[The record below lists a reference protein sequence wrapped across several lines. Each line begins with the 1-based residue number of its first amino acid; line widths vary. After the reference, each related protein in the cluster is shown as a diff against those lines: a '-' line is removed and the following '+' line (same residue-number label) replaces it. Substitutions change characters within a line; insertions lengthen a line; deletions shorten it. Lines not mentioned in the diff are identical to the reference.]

1 MLALSLAV
9 ATPVHADGGASAYG
23 ASGGTNSATS
33 AGGAGGAGG
42 GGAGGEPSGGG
53 GAGVTGGAGGTV
65 TSGVTVTPG
74 GAGGI
79 AGGGDGGNG
88 VSTDGVI
95 GTGGG
100 GGAHGYVGVTLPI
113 GGSTISGGKGGNG
126 AGPYIGG
133 GGGAGGWGAVITGTG
148 VLDWSSI
155 AVLIGGGAGGHGGP
169 GDDSSSTGDGGSGGH
184 GLYFTSD
191 VTLTTGSGV
200 AITAGAGG
208 NGDVG
213 GAGGAGLVFA
223 PAGTSTA
230 TIGGSVQGGV
240 GGAGRDGAG
249 GRGGDAISGGI
260 LFLTLDGAATGGNGG
275 DTSYYGAAGFGGAGI
290 TVSSSLDATI
300 NAAVKGGNGGASN
313 DGGAG
318 GQGGAGIVGGSV
330 DLIVNATVAGGSGG
344 YDTSIGGGS
353 GGDGISGTNVV
364 AVVNANIS
372 GGGGA
377 FGSQLGS
384 GLAASN
390 GGRAISATGT
400 LDLTVNSGTI
410 SGGNAGGATSV
421 AGTGA
426 GGVAISGGTLGSNVV
441 LGANAVIIAGLSGM
455 SEFANAIEF
464 TGGTNVLEL
473 RGNGGIS
480 GQTYAAITGDVVG
493 TTNVGVSNTL
503 RFGGA
508 GGAFNA
514 TLIDNGSGGQFKNF
528 TAFDIDTTG
537 TWIITGSTQPGTP
550 ATIVPLTVTAGT
562 LQLGDANDAGGLVVA
577 ATVLSGARLSN
588 DPTGTQMG
596 AVHGGVTVESGG
608 HLSVTQLSAPA
619 SAFMLGSGSL
629 VVNSGANLDVK
640 LGAPTSTGI
649 IFVGNSVTLNG
660 ALNIT
665 DNGAMAAGSYLLIQY
680 AGSMSG
686 AGLTVGTAPGDYEY
700 TIDTSTTAGQVI
712 LLVAEGGLYWNG
724 TTTGGSTSSVVGG
737 TGTWSAN
744 GSTNW
749 TNSGGTSHVAWSDGK
764 NAVFAGTAGT
774 VWVDTSSGP
783 VVAKGL
789 KFITSG
795 YELAADS
802 TGYQLTLANASAQP
816 KVDVVGAATVATIS
830 AGVIGTDGLEKAG
843 DGTLILT
850 ADNSYSGGTTITAG
864 TLQLG
869 AGGTSGSITG
879 NVTDNGTLAFNR
891 SDAVTYS
898 DVISGAG
905 TLEKTGAGTL
915 SLTGANTYTGG
926 TTISAGTLQLGS
938 GGTSGAIAG
947 NVTNNSALVFNRSDD
962 VTFSGVISGTGTVGK
977 SGAGTLT
984 LSGANTYSGATTVT
998 SGTLR
1003 ISSAAA
1009 LGATSAGTS
1018 VASGATLLLDNPSV
1032 GSSTLTFNAEPLT
1045 LAGTGVGGNGALQTA
1060 SFNVTSFIGFSG
1072 PITLAADTLIKN
1084 AGPQLELTGD
1094 VTASGANLTLAGNSW
1109 TKFYGKLALGSGGIE
1124 VTEGTASLL
1133 GASTYTGE
1141 TLVNG
1146 GTLVIGNSQAL
1157 GATSGG
1163 TSVASGSMLVL
1174 ENAAGIAVGAEALTL
1189 SGAGAFGG
1197 IYGALVNSTGANS
1210 MAGAITL
1217 AADIKIMSMS
1227 GNLTLSGGI
1236 SGTGKSLELASQ
1248 GGSGVISGV
1257 INTGSGGVTVSGGTW
1272 TFTGANTYTGTTT
1285 ISSGTLNIGKG
1296 GTSGSIVGDV
1306 VDNGT
1311 LVFNR
1316 SDNST
1321 YSGDISGTGF
1331 LQKAGAGTLV
1341 ATGNITTASTT
1352 MILGGALQI
1361 GDGGTTG
1368 SITSNVDTGSGP
1380 TVGALVFNR
1389 SNDVAYGGT
1398 LQGYGTVEQAGTGTL
1413 TLSAP
1418 SLSFSGFAKVSS
1430 GTLALASAAVLGGS
1444 VEVKDG
1450 ARLTGTGTV
1459 VGNIALKS
1467 GATLAGTTGST
1478 LRSFGTLSF
1487 NSNSTLAVT
1496 LLAPSTTAVVSTGGL
1511 NLDGTLNL
1519 TAGSGFSSGT
1529 YRLIDYSGTL
1539 NDGGLEIGTTPAHS
1553 LFTVDTSTGGQVNLI
1568 VMAGQWWNGA
1578 TTSAAGA
1585 VTGGTGTWDVA
1596 AAATNWT
1603 DEAGATSFAWTQGS
1617 LAIFAGPAGGAVTVS
1632 GATAPQVA
1640 GMEFLVDGYE
1650 IQGGGIAV
1658 QPFSA
1663 GARPRITVGDDT
1675 PASGG
1680 ITATIASALTGTAGL
1695 QKAGRGTLV
1704 LTGSDSFSGELEV
1717 LAGSL
1722 VVSSGGQLTSG
1733 AGTIASAAGSAAAV
1747 TVTGSGSQW
1756 NLGNNDLNLGYGG
1769 AGTLV
1774 VSAGGTVNSAYGT
1787 LGYLAGSSGTAT
1799 VTGAGSSWQLA
1810 SGYGIY
1816 AGYYG
1821 SGSLT
1826 ISDGGSVVGHRD
1838 SYLGYDSTV
1847 TGTITVTGAGS
1858 TWDVGTSEITVGYYG
1873 HGALVVSDGATVTS
1887 GYGTLGYY
1895 GGSVGT
1901 ATVTGIGSTWDMG
1914 SDGAYVGYEGT
1925 GSLTISAGGKVL
1937 SASSYVGSDADAP
1950 GTVLVT
1956 GTGSTWDLGSHDV
1969 SIGYSGAGTVSS
1981 LTVADGG
1988 TVTSGSGYLGVYSNA
2003 IGIATVTGVG
2013 SSWNLG
2019 TSTLYIGYDGG
2030 TGTLNIENGGTVTS
2044 GAAIV
2049 AETSSSPGTANV
2061 NGAGS
2066 TWNLGIGS
2074 LSVGASGTGVLTV
2087 SSGGTVLSGEAYI
2100 GEYGGASGAATVTG
2114 TGSTWN
2120 LGAGALYVGS
2130 GATGTLLVAD
2140 GGTVQNS
2147 GNAYIGRDAGVS
2159 GTVTVTGAGSSLN
2172 LGSGYLYVGSSGN
2185 GTLLVESGGSVTS
2198 SVGYLGSLAGSSGT
2212 ATVTGAGSSWNLG
2225 TQFLL
2230 LGYSGSTGALTIAD
2244 GGTVTAWQVAKAW
2257 NATGASVTFDGGVL
2271 KASRSE
2277 SDFIYGFAS
2286 GELNLA
2292 AGGGTID
2299 SNGFDVGTSSVLSG
2313 IGALTKTGAGTLTLT
2328 GDSVYTGGT
2337 TVSAGTLRI
2346 GDGGTSGSILGAIAN
2361 SGIVEFN
2368 RSDAVTAPG
2377 AITGTGALVQ
2387 AGSGTLTLVGANSA
2401 AAGTTVAAGTLE
2413 ILSGVSLASDI
2424 VVEAGATLKGE
2435 TSGTAGAAV
2444 AGVVTVRDGGTL
2456 KAAPTASAGVH
2467 GLAMTGLTLSSG
2479 SILDVTLGSNTGNA
2493 VFSAGTLT
2501 LDGVLNVTDA
2511 GGMALGVY
2519 RILSYGTL
2527 AADNGLALGT
2537 TPTQYA
2543 YEIQQAPGQVNL
2555 AVLNGDMLYWNGTTT
2570 TPDGTVHGGSGTWN
2584 ASTGVTNWLTAPLNQ
2599 SRAWSS
2605 SFAVFAGAPGTVT
2618 VNASDSTPAVT
2629 GMQFMVDGYQVVG
2642 GRILLDAP
2650 LGQTQIRVG
2659 DGTPSGA
2666 SIVATI
2672 GSVLRGTTGLEKTD
2686 LGTLILTGENT
2697 YTGGTTVTQGTLQIG
2712 DGGTSGAILG
2722 DVVNNARLAFNRAD
2736 DVTFAEIISGT
2747 GAVVKKGAGTLA
2759 LTGANT
2765 YAGGTII
2772 TEGAV
2777 QVTSAGALG
2786 TGSLALE
2793 GGGALRASG
2802 TFTYATG
2809 VSLTP
2814 VAGTG
2819 GGTLAVDD
2827 GQMLTVSGVV
2837 SGTGALTKSGAG
2849 DVTLAGANTFT
2860 GATTVAAGRMF
2871 LSGGASLADGARLTV
2886 AAGAGLALTDADE
2899 TVGSLA
2905 GGGAIA
2911 LNGYCLTTGGDG
2923 TSSTFSGTIGGSGCL
2938 AKTGD
2943 GTLTLTGVS
2952 TYAGGTSVSGGTVQV
2967 YDGGA
2972 LGSGPLS
2979 LSGGGTLRAS
2989 GSFSYGQAISLTPV
3003 GGVGGG
3009 TFEVDEAE
3017 TLTLSGAIAGLGS
3030 LAKTGTGTLVL
3041 GGANSYG
3048 GATDVTAGTLVATG
3062 GGAIGDASAVSV
3074 AAGARFVLQAAETV
3088 GSIAGAGGIEL
3099 GASLTIG
3106 GNNASTTFAGA
3117 ITGTGGLAKTG
3128 SGTLTLSGASTY
3140 SGPTAVNAGTLAVD
3154 GSLSGDV
3161 YVHDQATLS
3170 GGGTIAQTVHVLNGG
3185 TLAGTQASG
3194 LTMGGLDLSSGATL
3208 AVGLG
3213 AVSQSAVFNVNGNVT
3228 LDGTLDVSASTGFG
3242 LGIYRVIRYTGALT
3256 DNGLEVGTMPLG
3268 YAGSMQT
3275 ALAGQVNLVVEDP
3288 NSPILFWNGP
3298 HTSPTQAVEGGTGTW
3313 TAGPQTNWTNAS
3325 GTLSK
3330 AWNSGFAV
3338 FQAGPGT
3345 VNVDNGQGQVTALGM
3360 QFVDTGYVVSG
3371 GDILLSGAAPA
3382 PIRVGD
3388 GTQAG
3393 AGTRATIASVLKGA
3407 SGVEKSDFGTLVLT
3421 GANTYTGGTTISGGT
3436 LQLGN
3441 GGATGSILGDVV
3453 NNATLA
3459 FDLSGESTFSGAISG
3474 TGRVVQQGAG
3484 TVTLSGANSFSGGLS
3499 IASGTVRA
3507 ASAGAL
3513 GSGALGLSGAGAL
3526 SAAATFAYGGG
3537 VTLAAVSGSGGGTF
3551 AVDTAQALTLSGVVS
3566 GNGALTKSGGGTLIL
3581 TGTNTYAGGTVIAA
3595 GTLQLGD
3602 GGTTG
3607 SIVGD
3612 VVNNASLVF
3621 NRSDSYAF
3629 TGSISGAG
3637 QVTFTG
3643 GGNVVFSAP
3652 YQGPVAVDNSA
3663 VVLERGTVTA
3673 SPFTVNAGGTLGGTA
3688 TIGGLTVNAGGI
3700 AAPGYSP
3707 GTLTVNG
3714 AVAFNAGA
3722 VYRVDVTPAGA
3733 HDLIIASGAVTL
3745 SNGATVEVL
3754 AEKGRYPASSTVAIL
3769 TTSGTVSGTFGGVTS
3784 DYAFLDPTLSYDAQN
3799 VYLTLG
3805 YTGIDFISY
3814 ARTMNEAGVAVAAQA
3829 LGAGNAIY
3837 DAILSLP
3844 EGAVAPAFNA
3854 LTGEVYASVD
3864 GVLQQ
3869 QSIYVREAVGTR
3881 LRQAAEGPDALGRAA
3896 QGAGPAMARLS
3907 RELDVTL
3914 WAHGY
3919 GGWGNGFGNG
3929 NAASVSSSLGGF
3941 LIGADVA
3948 VAPNA
3953 WAGVFGG
3960 YSRSSFDVDARASS
3974 GNSDN
3979 YDVGFYAGGQFGA
3992 WALRGGFAYGW
4003 HDISTSRMV
4012 SFPGFSQN
4020 ASAGYSTGTTQVFGE
4035 VGYDVALG
4043 GFGFEPFA
4051 GLAYVN
4057 VAGAS
4062 FSEGLS
4068 SAALAVDTAAMDT
4081 LYSTLGVRAA
4091 TSVQL
4096 FGRALTPSVTLGWQ
4110 HAFGDTA
4117 PSAAMRFLGGATPFA
4132 VSGVPIAA
4140 DTLLVNAGLAYGLTD
4155 AATLAVTYSGQFATS
4170 ATQNAFSAQFS
4181 LKF

>member
-223 PAGTSTA
+223 PAGTSIA

-275 DTSYYGAAGFGGAGI
+275 DTSYYGAAGFGGAGV

-318 GQGGAGIVGGSV
+318 GQGGAGIAGGSV

-344 YDTSIGGGS
+344 YDTSHGGGS

-410 SGGNAGGATSV
+410 SGGNAGGATSF

-493 TTNVGVSNTL
+493 TTNAGVSNTL

-680 AGSMSG
+680 TGSMSG
-686 AGLTVGTAPGDYEY
+686 SGLTVGTAPGDYEY

-830 AGVIGTDGLEKAG
+830 AGVIGTDGLEK
-843 DGTLILT
+843 
-850 ADNSYSGGTTITAG
+850 
-864 TLQLG
+864 
-869 AGGTSGSITG
+869 
-879 NVTDNGTLAFNR
+879 
-891 SDAVTYS
+891 
-898 DVISGAG
+898 SGAG
-905 TLEKTGAGTL
+905 TLVL
-915 SLTGANTYTGG
+915 SGVNTYTGG
-926 TTISAGTLQLGS
+926 TTISAGTLQVAGAGRLGAGTYADAIVLGAGTTLDYASSAAQTLSGVTSGS
-938 GGTSGAIAG
+938 G
-947 NVTNNSALVFNRSDD
+947 AL
-962 VTFSGVISGTGTVGK
+962 TKSGT
-977 SGAGTLT
+977 GTLT
-984 LSGANTYSGATTVT
+984 LSGANTYSGPTTIGA
-998 SGTLR
+998 GTL
-1003 ISSAAA
+1003 IASGGSAIGDSSAV
-1009 LGATSAGTS
+1009 T
-1018 VASGATLLLDNPSV
+1018 VASGAGLTVDAFEMI
-1032 GSSTLTFNAEPLT
+1032 GS
-1045 LAGTGVGGNGALQTA
+1045 LAGAGAVSLTSPAALNLGGDNTSTTFSGVISGDGALEK
-1060 SFNVTSFIGFSG
+1060 VG
-1072 PITLAADTLIKN
+1072 
-1084 AGPQLELTGD
+1084 TG
-1094 VTASGANLTLAGNSW
+1094 T
-1109 TKFYGKLALGSGGIE
+1109 
-1124 VTEGTASLL
+1124 
-1133 GASTYTGE
+1133 
-1141 TLVNG
+1141 
-1146 GTLVIGNSQAL
+1146 
-1157 GATSGG
+1157 
-1163 TSVASGSMLVL
+1163 
-1174 ENAAGIAVGAEALTL
+1174 LTL
-1189 SGAGAFGG
+1189 SGANTLGG
-1197 IYGALVNSTGANS
+1197 VVQVRAGGLVLSGGVALPETAS
-1210 MAGAITL
+1210 
-1217 AADIKIMSMS
+1217 
-1227 GNLTLSGGI
+1227 LTLSPGA
-1236 SGTGKSLELASQ
+1236 TLELVSGGQ
-1248 GGSGVISGV
+1248 KLQSLSDGSGGSGSATVKLNGNTLTLGAGSYSGKIAGTGGLTKV
-1257 INTGSGGVTVSGGTW
+1257 GVQTLDLSGANTFTGPLQVEGGSIRLSGGAAVADGVAVTVGASGTLELRASETIGSLAGAGAVVGAAPGAVLTAGGSNASTTFSGTLQQNPIMGTLGLTKAGSGTLTLTGSNTYVGVTTISGGT
-1272 TFTGANTYTGTTT
+1272 
-1285 ISSGTLNIGKG
+1285 
-1296 GTSGSIVGDV
+1296 
-1306 VDNGT
+1306 
-1311 LVFNR
+1311 
-1316 SDNST
+1316 
-1321 YSGDISGTGF
+1321 
-1331 LQKAGAGTLV
+1331 
-1341 ATGNITTASTT
+1341 
-1352 MILGGALQI
+1352 LQI
-1361 GDGGTTG
+1361 GDGGTAGAIASSSVNTG
-1368 SITSNVDTGSGP
+1368 SSGG
-1380 TVGALVFNR
+1380 VLAFKR
-1389 SNDVAYGGT
+1389 SDDVTYGGA

-1413 TLSAP
+1413 TLSGAGAA
-1418 SLSFSGFAKVSS
+1418 FTGFAKVSA
-1430 GTLALASAAVLGGS
+1430 GTLALTGALGGS

-1459 VGNIALKS
+1459 EGNIALKG
-1467 GATLAGTTGST
+1467 GATLAGTSGST
-1478 LRSFGTLSF
+1478 LTNFGTLSF
-1487 NSNSTLAVT
+1487 SPTSILAVT
-1496 LLAPSTTAVVSTGGL
+1496 LQAPTAIAVAATDNLV
-1511 NLDGTLNL
+1511 LDGTLNL
-1519 TAGSGFSSGT
+1519 TAGAGFASGT
-1529 YRLIDYSGTL
+1529 YGLISYSGTL
-1539 NDGGLEIGTTPAHS
+1539 NDSGLEIGATPAHS
-1553 LFTVDTSTGGQVNLI
+1553 LFALSTSVGEVNTTLLLTVS
-1568 VMAGQWWNGA
+1568 AGQWWNG
-1578 TTSAAGA
+1578 TVTSAEGA
-1585 VTGGTGTWDVA
+1585 VTGGAGTWDVA
-1596 AAATNWT
+1596 AGTTNWT
-1603 DEAGATSFAWTQGS
+1603 DAAGSVSSAWGQNG
-1617 LAIFAGPAGGAVTVS
+1617 LAIFAGTGGAVTVS

-1704 LTGSDSFSGELEV
+1704 LTGTDSFSGELEV

-1838 SYLGYDSTV
+1838 SYLGYDSAV

-2003 IGIATVTGVG
+2003 IGIATVTGAG

-2044 GAAIV
+2044 GAAIL

-2061 NGAGS
+2061 TGAGS

-2087 SSGGTVLSGEAYI
+2087 SNGGTVLSGESYI

-2120 LGAGALYVGS
+2120 LGTGALYVGS

-2140 GGTVQNS
+2140 GGTVQNT
-2147 GNAYIGRDAGVS
+2147 GNVHLGVDAGVS
-2159 GTVTVTGAGSSLN
+2159 GTATVTGVGSSLN
-2172 LGSGYLYVGSSGN
+2172 LGSEGILYVGSAGD
-2185 GTLLVESGGSVTS
+2185 GTLLVEAGGAVTS
-2198 SVGYLGSLAGSSGT
+2198 GVGYVGSQVGSSGT

-2225 TQFLL
+2225 NSTLFV
-2230 LGYSGSTGALTIAD
+2230 GYGGSTGALTIAD
-2244 GGTVTAWQVAKAW
+2244 GGTVTAWVVAKGWDA
-2257 NATGASVTFDGGVL
+2257 ASASVTFNGGVL
-2271 KASRSE
+2271 KASADE

-2337 TVSAGTLRI
+2337 IVSAGTLRI

-2424 VVEAGATLKGE
+2424 VVDAGATLKGE

-2650 LGQTQIRVG
+2650 SGQTQIRVG

-2712 DGGTSGAILG
+2712 DGGTSGAISG

-2943 GTLTLTGVS
+2943 GTQTLTGVN
-2952 TYAGGTSVSGGTVQV
+2952 TYAGGTSVSAGTVQV

-2972 LGSGPLS
+2972 LGGGPLS

-2989 GSFSYGQAISLTPV
+2989 GSF
-3003 GGVGGG
+3003 
-3009 TFEVDEAE
+3009 
-3017 TLTLSGAIAGLGS
+3017 
-3030 LAKTGTGTLVL
+3030 
-3041 GGANSYG
+3041 
-3048 GATDVTAGTLVATG
+3048 
-3062 GGAIGDASAVSV
+3062 
-3074 AAGARFVLQAAETV
+3074 
-3088 GSIAGAGGIEL
+3088 
-3099 GASLTIG
+3099 
-3106 GNNASTTFAGA
+3106 
-3117 ITGTGGLAKTG
+3117 
-3128 SGTLTLSGASTY
+3128 
-3140 SGPTAVNAGTLAVD
+3140 
-3154 GSLSGDV
+3154 
-3161 YVHDQATLS
+3161 
-3170 GGGTIAQTVHVLNGG
+3170 
-3185 TLAGTQASG
+3185 
-3194 LTMGGLDLSSGATL
+3194 
-3208 AVGLG
+3208 
-3213 AVSQSAVFNVNGNVT
+3213 
-3228 LDGTLDVSASTGFG
+3228 
-3242 LGIYRVIRYTGALT
+3242 
-3256 DNGLEVGTMPLG
+3256 
-3268 YAGSMQT
+3268 
-3275 ALAGQVNLVVEDP
+3275 
-3288 NSPILFWNGP
+3288 
-3298 HTSPTQAVEGGTGTW
+3298 
-3313 TAGPQTNWTNAS
+3313 
-3325 GTLSK
+3325 
-3330 AWNSGFAV
+3330 
-3338 FQAGPGT
+3338 
-3345 VNVDNGQGQVTALGM
+3345 
-3360 QFVDTGYVVSG
+3360 
-3371 GDILLSGAAPA
+3371 
-3382 PIRVGD
+3382 
-3388 GTQAG
+3388 
-3393 AGTRATIASVLKGA
+3393 
-3407 SGVEKSDFGTLVLT
+3407 
-3421 GANTYTGGTTISGGT
+3421 
-3436 LQLGN
+3436 
-3441 GGATGSILGDVV
+3441 
-3453 NNATLA
+3453 
-3459 FDLSGESTFSGAISG
+3459 
-3474 TGRVVQQGAG
+3474 
-3484 TVTLSGANSFSGGLS
+3484 
-3499 IASGTVRA
+3499 
-3507 ASAGAL
+3507 
-3513 GSGALGLSGAGAL
+3513 
-3526 SAAATFAYGGG
+3526 
-3537 VTLAAVSGSGGGTF
+3537 
-3551 AVDTAQALTLSGVVS
+3551 
-3566 GNGALTKSGGGTLIL
+3566 
-3581 TGTNTYAGGTVIAA
+3581 
-3595 GTLQLGD
+3595 
-3602 GGTTG
+3602 
-3607 SIVGD
+3607 
-3612 VVNNASLVF
+3612 
-3621 NRSDSYAF
+3621 
-3629 TGSISGAG
+3629 
-3637 QVTFTG
+3637 
-3643 GGNVVFSAP
+3643 
-3652 YQGPVAVDNSA
+3652 
-3663 VVLERGTVTA
+3663 
-3673 SPFTVNAGGTLGGTA
+3673 
-3688 TIGGLTVNAGGI
+3688 
-3700 AAPGYSP
+3700 
-3707 GTLTVNG
+3707 
-3714 AVAFNAGA
+3714 
-3722 VYRVDVTPAGA
+3722 
-3733 HDLIIASGAVTL
+3733 
-3745 SNGATVEVL
+3745 
-3754 AEKGRYPASSTVAIL
+3754 
-3769 TTSGTVSGTFGGVTS
+3769 
-3784 DYAFLDPTLSYDAQN
+3784 
-3799 VYLTLG
+3799 
-3805 YTGIDFISY
+3805 
-3814 ARTMNEAGVAVAAQA
+3814 
-3829 LGAGNAIY
+3829 
-3837 DAILSLP
+3837 
-3844 EGAVAPAFNA
+3844 
-3854 LTGEVYASVD
+3854 
-3864 GVLQQ
+3864 
-3869 QSIYVREAVGTR
+3869 
-3881 LRQAAEGPDALGRAA
+3881 
-3896 QGAGPAMARLS
+3896 
-3907 RELDVTL
+3907 
-3914 WAHGY
+3914 
-3919 GGWGNGFGNG
+3919 
-3929 NAASVSSSLGGF
+3929 
-3941 LIGADVA
+3941 
-3948 VAPNA
+3948 
-3953 WAGVFGG
+3953 
-3960 YSRSSFDVDARASS
+3960 
-3974 GNSDN
+3974 
-3979 YDVGFYAGGQFGA
+3979 
-3992 WALRGGFAYGW
+3992 
-4003 HDISTSRMV
+4003 
-4012 SFPGFSQN
+4012 
-4020 ASAGYSTGTTQVFGE
+4020 
-4035 VGYDVALG
+4035 
-4043 GFGFEPFA
+4043 
-4051 GLAYVN
+4051 
-4057 VAGAS
+4057 
-4062 FSEGLS
+4062 
-4068 SAALAVDTAAMDT
+4068 
-4081 LYSTLGVRAA
+4081 
-4091 TSVQL
+4091 
-4096 FGRALTPSVTLGWQ
+4096 
-4110 HAFGDTA
+4110 
-4117 PSAAMRFLGGATPFA
+4117 
-4132 VSGVPIAA
+4132 
-4140 DTLLVNAGLAYGLTD
+4140 
-4155 AATLAVTYSGQFATS
+4155 
-4170 ATQNAFSAQFS
+4170 
-4181 LKF
+4181 